1 MLLMIQKEIS
11 GGICHTIHRYSKANK
26 KYVKECDKNKESSY
40 LEYWDV
46 SNLYGSKM
54 SQTFP
59 VNNFEWIADNFQFIE
74 GFIKNANEESDEEYF
89 LKDDVQYTEKLHEL
103 HNDLPFLPERMR
115 VKKVEKLA
123 ANLHDKAEYV
133 VHIWNLKQALNH
145 GLIFKKIHRAIKFN
159 QKAWRK
165 PYIDM
170 NTELRQNAKNNSDK
184 YFFKLMNNSVFP

>member
-11 GGICHTIHRYSKANK
+11 GGICHTSHRYSKANK

-54 SQTFP
+54 QQTFP

-123 ANLHDKAEYV
+123 ANMHDKAEYV
-133 VHIWNLKQALNH
+133 VHI
-145 GLIFKKIHRAIKFN
+145 
-159 QKAWRK
+159 
-165 PYIDM
+165 
-170 NTELRQNAKNNSDK
+170 
-184 YFFKLMNNSVFP
+184 

>member
-1 MLLMIQKEIS
+1 
-11 GGICHTIHRYSKANK
+11 
-26 KYVKECDKNKESSY
+26 
-40 LEYWDV
+40 
-46 SNLYGSKM
+46 M

-133 VHIWNLKQALNH
+133 VHI
-145 GLIFKKIHRAIKFN
+145 
-159 QKAWRK
+159 
-165 PYIDM
+165 
-170 NTELRQNAKNNSDK
+170 
-184 YFFKLMNNSVFP
+184 

>member
-26 KYVKECDKNKESSY
+26 KYVKECDKNKESSC

-74 GFIKNANEESDEEYF
+74 GFIKNANEENDEEYF

-133 VHIWNLKQALNH
+133 VHI
-145 GLIFKKIHRAIKFN
+145 
-159 QKAWRK
+159 
-165 PYIDM
+165 
-170 NTELRQNAKNNSDK
+170 
-184 YFFKLMNNSVFP
+184 